1 MWPRLARRKTA
12 DEAAPA
18 LPGSPIQDGPPAD
31 PTKPE
36 PPLAGAAKAA
46 VPPRIRT
53 VKRARVTEDILL
65 GLFGVALGL
74 GSAYFPWYVFFNQ
87 EKFGIRAV
95 ELDSDIQS
103 VDGLSSSTPQ
113 IARIADPADVKEIT
127 SIDLD
132 LLPTGTTPPE
142 EKDKQSTGSVPS
154 IVEQPFPHREASF
167 RVVHIENGRAMIED
181 ESGLWIVQ
189 RGSTLPDMS
198 TVAAIEQR
206 ADGWVVVTSD
216 KRVLGLS
223 R

>member
-1 MWPRLARRKTA
+1 MWPRRARKPT
-12 DEAAPA
+12 DEA
-18 LPGSPIQDGPPAD
+18 
-31 PTKPE
+31 TT
-36 PPLAGAAKAA
+36 PLAGSSIPDRPLAGSAQPATPMA
-46 VPPRIRT
+46 VTDKPAMPRRIRA
-53 VKRARVTEDILL
+53 VKRGRVTEDILL

-95 ELDSDIQS
+95 KLDSEIQS

-113 IARIADPADVKEIT
+113 IARIADPAEVKEIT

-142 EKDKQSTGSVPS
+142 DKDKQSTGSVPS
-154 IVEQPFPHREASF
+154 IVEQPFPHREASY

-189 RGSTLPDMS
+189 RGSTLPDLS

-216 KRVLGLS
+216 KRVLSLS

>member
-1 MWPRLARRKTA
+1 MWPRRARKSTA
-12 DEAAPA
+12 DEAAA
-18 LPGSPIQDGPPAD
+18 VLAGSPIQGAPPAD
-31 PTKPE
+31 PMTPA
-36 PPLAGAAKAA
+36 PPLAGAAKPA

-53 VKRARVTEDILL
+53 VKRGRMTEDILL

-95 ELDSDIQS
+95 KLDSEIQS

-132 LLPTGTTPPE
+132 RLPTGTTTPE
-142 EKDKQSTGSVPS
+142 EQDERSTGSVPS
-154 IVEQPFPHREASF
+154 ILEQPFPQREASF

-198 TVAAIEQR
+198 TVTAIEQR
-206 ADGWVVVTSD
+206 ADGWVVVTSG
-216 KRVLGLS
+216 KRVLSLS